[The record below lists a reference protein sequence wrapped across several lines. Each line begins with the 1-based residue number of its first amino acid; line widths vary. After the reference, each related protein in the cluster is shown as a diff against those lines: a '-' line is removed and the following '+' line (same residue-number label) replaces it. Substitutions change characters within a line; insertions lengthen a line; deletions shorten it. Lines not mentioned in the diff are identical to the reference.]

1 MGWTYFEN
9 LGGFPLADTIWRRG
23 VWTAEPD
30 TFDHAYGLPQVMTAG
45 LSTIGANPF
54 QPGGPRRISTT
65 SPDDMSWIRGKHSMK
80 FGYDGRY
87 YRPAALVQQTPNS
100 ILTFE
105 NRFTNQ
111 PNVAG
116 HGQRRGGFVAWVS
129 VHRTSD
135 AVCREQRLGEP
146 EVLLSRHLLP
156 GRDAA
161 FTKG

>member
-1 MGWTYFEN
+1 MADFRWRIAIWPAEEFGLLN
-9 LGGFPLADTIWRRG
+9 LTPST
-23 VWTAEPD
+23 T
-30 TFDHAYGLPQVMTAG
+30 AYGLPQVMTAG
-45 LSTIGANPF
+45 FSTIGANPF
-54 QPGGPRRISTT
+54 QPGGPRENLFSLA
-65 SPDDMSWIRGKHSMK
+65 DDVSWIRGKHSIK

-116 HGQRRGGFVAWVS
+116 TGNAIADLLLGYPYTGRATQFAESNGWVS
-129 VHRTSD
+129 LKYFYH
-135 AVCREQRLGEP
+135 GIYI
-146 EVLLSRHLLP
+146 P

-161 FTKG
+161 FRRG